1 MNKPRKRTELLL
13 AAAAL
18 LLAAGVLLAAGA
30 RSALASAGPDE
41 PPGAAQRANPF
52 DSQAGGTG
60 QSPFEAPQPGTDI
73 TGADGNPAESTYAQ
87 GGSYVVGYTGI
98 VVHQPGEAPLQ
109 PYDGEGDPPPQVNA
123 TQPTAPPTA
132 PQQVQ
137 QQPAYPVN
145 LNTATQAQ
153 LEALPGIGPVKAQA
167 ILAWR
172 AANGGFTNANQL
184 LQVSGI
190 GQKTLDGLAPYVTW

>member
-60 QSPFEAPQPGTDI
+60 QSPFEAPQPGIDI

-98 VVHQPGEAPLQ
+98 VVHQPGEPPLQ
-109 PYDGEGDPPPQVNA
+109 PYDDEPNPPPQVHQA
-123 TQPTAPPTA
+123 QPQVTAPPQA
-132 PQQVQ
+132 QK

-153 LEALPGIGPVKAQA
+153 LETLPGIGPVKAQA

-172 AANGGFTNANQL
+172 AANGGFANANQL

-190 GQKTLDGLAPYVTW
+190 GQKTLEGLLPYITW

>member
-1 MNKPRKRTELLL
+1 MNRPRKRTELLL

-30 RSALASAGPDE
+30 RSALASQGPDE
-41 PPGAAQRANPF
+41 PPGTAQRANPF
-52 DSQAGGTG
+52 DSQAGDAG
-60 QSPFEAPQPGTDI
+60 QNPFEAPQPGTDMA
-73 TGADGNPAESTYAQ
+73 GAEGNPAESMYAPP
-87 GGSYVVGYTGI
+87 GSYVVGYTGI

-109 PYDGEGDPPPQVNA
+109 PYDGEGDPPPVYQ
-123 TQPTAPPTA
+123 TQPPVTAPPQ
-132 PQQVQ
+132 PVQ
-137 QQPAYPVN
+137 QQPTYPVN

-153 LEALPGIGPVKAQA
+153 LETLPGIGPVKAQA